1 MGNHVGH
8 GPGATEGGGTS
19 RSARLGGVEPARR
32 SRSGRDANRSR
43 GAAAVELALVLPVLV
58 MILFAIVQFSI
69 SYNQKQ
75 GLHAA
80 AREGARF
87 ASLPTS
93 TDTQIR
99 TRVTSALA
107 GVTVTGTPTI
117 TITPSTTQPC
127 LNRQG
132 QSVVVQVSSTERV
145 SVPLVITRNVTL
157 TGKGEFRCE

>member
-1 MGNHVGH
+1 M
-8 GPGATEGGGTS
+8 
-19 RSARLGGVEPARR
+19 
-32 SRSGRDANRSR
+32 
-43 GAAAVELALVLPVLV
+43 LPVLV

-80 AREGARF
+80 AREGARY

-93 TDTQIR
+93 TDTDIR
-99 TRVTSALA
+99 ARVTSALA

-117 TITPSTTQPC
+117 TITPNTTQPC

-132 QSVVVQVSSTERV
+132 QSVAVQVITTERV
-145 SVPLVITRNVTL
+145 SVPLAFSRNVTF